1 MRQKSRGDASVKN
14 LSNLFKKPA
23 GLLALSLVLI
33 IVGSWLAGMFNTSF
47 YKVSVK
53 EISFKADHGTLN
65 GLLYMPKGAGPD
77 DPRPVIVTTHGY
89 LNTKE
94 MQDAPA
100 IEMSRRGYI
109 VLALDMYDH
118 GDSRWDGDIKV
129 GEQFSTFWIY
139 SQFDAAKYMY
149 EQPYT
154 KKDAD
159 GNAYL
164 AVGGHSMGGFSTL
177 LAMYMDEMNSLQAG
191 HRMIYTGISVG
202 ADYSYAAAVAPQ
214 DQLTAAYGNRT
225 VGMIAGHYDEFFF
238 NKSDEEKTAEEKAIV
253 GTVMHKDFV
262 KTASGRAFLGL
273 GADNTQEAVQGQ
285 YYKVDA
291 GDLKVEDQV
300 VRPSQNGERI
310 IYTPNQTHPW
320 NHFSPETTGYLI
332 DFYTHAFQ
340 GVTAP
345 SQVDANLS
353 SGNQIWWLKE
363 AFNFVAMIGFFLLIV
378 PVATLLLRVP
388 FLKQAVTT
396 VTAPLAKPLGGGQ
409 KAAYWIAVVFSA
421 LIPAIL
427 FPTLMDK
434 QAGGLHAL
442 TIIAIVVLAL
452 SVVVAVIGFAKSG
465 NSPAMRH
472 VGIGGIILA
481 VVSAVLWI
489 LFAKADGIVPLSP
502 FFNEPTT
509 NQIVYWAL
517 VSASITALITFGFYY
532 FNKKRTGA
540 RFADYGI
547 SLNPVT
553 IIASLC
559 TAIVAV
565 AIGYLLLFGVQ
576 AIFGTDFR
584 IWTFAVRTFTFEH
597 FITGLRYMPFFL
609 IYYFVS
615 AVALNADTRSRKGGY
630 WLAIFLNVG
639 GLILWLIAQYGFDF
653 ARGVAL
659 YPAQALNGILL
670 FALVP
675 VLVIAAIYAR
685 KLFEKTNNVW
695 LPAFVNT
702 ILFTLVTVANT
713 VMFWNLV

>member
-1 MRQKSRGDASVKN
+1 MKTLLTV
-14 LSNLFKKPA
+14 FKKPT

-33 IVGSWLAGMFNTSF
+33 LAGSWLAGLFNTSF
-47 YKVSVK
+47 YKVDVK
-53 EISFKADHGTLN
+53 EISFKADHGTLH
-65 GLLYMPKGAGPD
+65 GLLYMPKGAGAD

-118 GDSRWDGDIKV
+118 GDSRWAGDIKV

-149 EQPYT
+149 DQPYT

-164 AVGGHSMGGFSTL
+164 AVSGHSMGGFSTL
-177 LAMYMDEMNSLQAG
+177 LAMYMDEMNALQAG
-191 HRMIYTGISVG
+191 HRMIYAGISVG

-214 DQLTAAYGNRT
+214 DQLTAAYGSRT
-225 VGMIAGHYDEFFF
+225 VGMIAGRYDEFFF
-238 NKSDEEKTAEEKAIV
+238 NKSDEEKTAEEKAVV
-253 GTVMHKDFV
+253 GTVMRKDFA
-262 KTASGRAFLGL
+262 KTLSGRTFLGL
-273 GADNTQEAVQGQ
+273 GADSAEAAQPGQ
-285 YYKVDA
+285 FYEADSGEVKVD
-291 GDLKVEDQV
+291 GQT
-300 VRPSQNGERI
+300 VRPSQTGERI
-310 IYTPNQTHPW
+310 LYTPNQTHPW
-320 NHFSPETTGYLI
+320 NHFSRETTGDLI
-332 DFYTHAFQ
+332 DFYAHAFQ
-340 GVTAP
+340 GVTAA
-345 SQVDANLS
+345 SQVDAGLP

-378 PVATLLLRVP
+378 PLATLLLRLP
-388 FLKQAVTT
+388 FFKRAITGA
-396 VTAPLAKPLGGGQ
+396 TAPLAKPLGRGQ
-409 KAAYWIAVVFSA
+409 KAAYWIAVAFSA

-434 QAGGLHAL
+434 QPGGLHAL
-442 TIIAIVVLAL
+442 TVAAIVLLAL
-452 SVVVAVIGFAKSG
+452 SVVAAVIGFARSG
-465 NSPAMRH
+465 GSPAIRH
-472 VGIGGIILA
+472 IGIGGSVLA
-481 VVSAVLWI
+481 AVSAILWV
-489 LFAKADGIVPLSP
+489 LFAQADGIVPLSP

-517 VSASITALITFGFYY
+517 VSACITAFITFGFYY
-532 FNKKRTGA
+532 FNKKRSGA
-540 RFADYGI
+540 SFADYGI
-547 SLNPVT
+547 SLKPVA

-559 TAIVAV
+559 TAVASV
-565 AIGYLLLFGVQ
+565 AIGYLLLFAVQ
-576 AIFGTDFR
+576 AVFGTDFR
-584 IWTFAVRTFTFEH
+584 LWTFAVRTFTFEH
-597 FITGLRYMPFFL
+597 FVTALRYMPLFL

-615 AVALNADTRSRKGGY
+615 AIALNADTRSRKGGY
-630 WLAIFLNVG
+630 LLAIFLNVG
-639 GLILWLIAQYGFDF
+639 GLILWLIVQYGFDF

-675 VLVIAAIYAR
+675 VLVIAAVYAR

-702 ILFTLVTVANT
+702 ILFTMVTAANT
-713 VMFWNLV
+713 VMFWNLVR